1 MATTEAIL
9 CGIEGV
15 CTLEELANELDMRK
29 PMLMARIEF
38 MARAGYLCEVSLGK
52 CKGFGG
58 CTMDKTCGAPASES
72 VKVGMRMW
80 ILT

>member
-1 MATTEAIL
+1 MQREKMTTTEAIL

-15 CTLEELANELDMRK
+15 CTLEKLANELDMRK

-52 CKGFGG
+52 CKGCGG
-58 CTMDKTCGAPASES
+58 G
-72 VKVGMRMW
+72 VQW
-80 ILT
+80 IKHAVRLHRRV